1 MTALSGL
8 TDAELLRHAW
18 AQRDPITSTELEG
31 ELLRRLAG
39 AAQQIDDLASVTEA
53 IEKSD
58 FALDEMRELFAVLEE
73 CNANDLKTLRQKLER
88 ADKWYGIAEE
98 AGDLFQRLTDLT
110 NTTL

>member
-1 MTALSGL
+1 
-8 TDAELLRHAW
+8 
-18 AQRDPITSTELEG
+18 
-31 ELLRRLAG
+31 
-39 AAQQIDDLASVTEA
+39 VTEA

-58 FALDEMRELFAVLEE
+58 FALDDLAQLFAVLEE
-73 CNANDLKTLRQKLER
+73 FNANDLKTLRQKLER

>member
-1 MTALSGL
+1 MTALSCL

-53 IEKSD
+53 IEESD
-58 FALDEMRELFAVLEE
+58 FALDDLAQLFAVLEE
-73 CNANDLKTLRQKLER
+73 FNANNLKTLRQKLER
-88 ADKWYGIAEE
+88 ADKWYGIAKKP
-98 AGDLFQRLTDLT
+98 ATCSSA
-110 NTTL
+110 

>member
-1 MTALSGL
+1 MTALSCL
-8 TDAELLRHAW
+8 TDDELLRYAHTVF
-18 AQRDPITSTELEG
+18 DPITSTELEG
-31 ELLRRLAG
+31 ELLRRLA
-39 AAQQIDDLASVTEA
+39 QQIDDLASVTEA
-53 IEKSD
+53 IGKSD

-73 CNANDLKTLRQKLER
+73 FNANNLKTLRQKLER